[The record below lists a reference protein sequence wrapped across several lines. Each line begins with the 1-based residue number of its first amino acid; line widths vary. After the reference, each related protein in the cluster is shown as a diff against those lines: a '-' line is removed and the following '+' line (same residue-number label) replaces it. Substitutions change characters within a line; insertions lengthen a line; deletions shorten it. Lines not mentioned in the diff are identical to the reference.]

1 MYTLTRDH
9 AVVGHRVPHALAR
22 TFTGLR
28 ARGPFECVAGAK
40 RRTLGA
46 QQYHMDVAV
55 GVGTIDRSG
64 KLVAQFGRD
73 RVVLGGTSER
83 DDADAV
89 AGLGAES
96 LHGNRI

>member
-1 MYTLTRDH
+1 
-9 AVVGHRVPHALAR
+9 
-22 TFTGLR
+22 
-28 ARGPFECVAGAK
+28 
-40 RRTLGA
+40 
-46 QQYHMDVAV
+46 MDVAV